1 MGFLDIFL
9 SDDKKIQKRQRT
21 LTNRDS
27 QAEDREIA
35 ARWLTDNGTGK
46 ALLSLLSR
54 FDMQLE
60 HQINDRDERELVFA
74 LAMSKGQD
82 ILKPLRA
89 HLRKCRKFALPVR
102 LYRELKGD
110 QGTVEFVFELLQLE
124 LDKDDFKPGKKTDML
139 VWLTDHNHP
148 GMIEAVTPFLKDF
161 DEGVRCA
168 AAEVIISQKDDDGRE
183 VLELAFANPEEDS
196 NRLRV
201 RLAEVFASRRWSVVD
216 VDGVAAN
223 LPPGHTVTGG
233 RVATS

>member
-1 MGFLDIFL
+1 MGFLDLFI

-35 ARWLTDNGTGK
+35 ARWLTDKGTGK

-60 HQINDRDERELVFA
+60 HQLNDRDERELVYA
-74 LAMSKGQD
+74 LAMSTGQD

-89 HLRKCRKFALPVR
+89 HLRKCKKFALPIR
-102 LYRELKGD
+102 LYREL
-110 QGTVEFVFELLQLE
+110 QGEQATVEFVFDLLQIE
-124 LDKDDFKPGKKTDML
+124 LKKDDFKPGKKTDML
-139 VWLTDHNHP
+139 VWLTDYRHEN
-148 GMIEAVTPFLKDF
+148 MISSAAPFLQDF

-168 AAEVIISQKDDDGRE
+168 AAEVIISQNDDAGRSA
-183 VLELAFANPEEDS
+183 LEAAFANPEEDS

-201 RLAEVFASRRWSVVD
+201 RLAEVFTARRWSVDD
-216 VDGVAAN
+216 VEGVTAN
-223 LPPGHTVTGG
+223 LPPGHKLADG